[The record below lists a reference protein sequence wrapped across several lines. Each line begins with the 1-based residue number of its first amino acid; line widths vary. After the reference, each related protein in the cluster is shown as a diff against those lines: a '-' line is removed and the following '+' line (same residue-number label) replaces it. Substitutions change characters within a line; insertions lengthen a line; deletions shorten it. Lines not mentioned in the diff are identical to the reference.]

1 MTGASAELDCLF
13 GQDGGPHG
21 GADRPQELL
30 ALDRAAA
37 ATDNLSGVIKRF
49 HRVLGNQAG
58 TVFRAFGLA
67 PLAGLSPD

>member
-1 MTGASAELDCLF
+1 MTGASAEPDCLF
-13 GQDGGPHG
+13 EQAEGPHG
-21 GADRPQELL
+21 AADTPQAML

-49 HRVLGNQAG
+49 HRVLGNQAD

-67 PLAGLSPD
+67 PLAGISPD